1 MRDSHGSQ
9 DGTQGEGAPLTS
21 YLRDGFLLLPQRLES
36 LIVLQRSGATGES
49 LSCTEYENLGG
60 FLPLLMRSRGPIST
74 STHFLL
80 LIGTKVQPEGRSGRP
95 CAPCTCA
102 QQRVL
107 PVLQVSVEPLYAV
120 ALQVVPTVPRSTALL
135 KLELGG
141 LSHPV
146 HCGPGAQVLV
156 QSKVIIAV
164 ISNIPEPEAITFFF
178 FLLKTLFYL
187 FIYFY
192 FFPFLKILFYF

>member
-36 LIVLQRSGATGES
+36 LIVLQRCGATGES

-95 CAPCTCA
+95 RAPCTCA

-107 PVLQVSVEPLYAV
+107 PVLLVSGATYAV
-120 ALQVVPTVPRSTALL
+120 
-135 KLELGG
+135 
-141 LSHPV
+141 
-146 HCGPGAQVLV
+146 
-156 QSKVIIAV
+156 
-164 ISNIPEPEAITFFF
+164 
-178 FLLKTLFYL
+178 TL
-187 FIYFY
+187 
-192 FFPFLKILFYF
+192 